1 MQEPDNK
8 DGYYYVSCVD
18 YKRTGFI
25 LGPFKNDHAKAL
37 SMVAAVRDLAR
48 DKVPA
53 SLWYGWGTLRV
64 PLDVTPPEGVFN
76 KFFPECFTPQV
87 EEHYDPSY
95 AAPIED
101 DGMDFAEVASAV
113 MHKEMMNDIY

>member
-37 SMVAAVRDLAR
+37 SMVAAARDLAR

-53 SLWYGWGTLRV
+53 SFCIVGVHYAYLLMLLHQKVYLTNFFLNALLPKLENITILPTLHLLRMMGWTLLR
-64 PLDVTPPEGVFN
+64 
-76 KFFPECFTPQV
+76 
-87 EEHYDPSY
+87 
-95 AAPIED
+95 
-101 DGMDFAEVASAV
+101 
-113 MHKEMMNDIY
+113 